1 MSVGLSAATDAGAGP
16 SQVARAG
23 RDVVSIGFSGAPFE
37 RGSGAPDDT
46 DGPPAPDRPRLAGV
60 RVRVLRRREP
70 GGRVALAAVGGRH
83 VLGAGAP
90 VGVAVD
96 GDRREVL
103 RRVERL

>member
-23 RDVVSIGFSGAPFE
+23 RDEVSIGFSGAPFE
-37 RGSGAPDDT
+37 RASGAPDDT
-46 DGPPAPDRPRLAGV
+46 DGPPAPDLAGV
-60 RVRVLRRREP
+60 RVRELRGRKPR
-70 GGRVALAAVGGRH
+70 GRVALAAVGSRR

-96 GDRREVL
+96 RDRLEVL
-103 RRVERL
+103 LLE